1 MIGISQHKILT
12 DTEMKKTGGRSVIL
26 GRGYFDGRSDHNI
39 SLSSQQQIA
48 NTFVFERQR
57 NKTLT
62 VKFYHWMQW
71 HARDKIKVSN
81 EMIAFNFTQRNKTN
95 NEVWDNSRKK
105 FIIRIWWGERLEGRR
120 DLMKKLLFLFL
131 ILSRQ
136 EKSFFLSDTCK
147 PSTLST
153 FFLHLSSYRWDVAQ
167 SSSKG
172 GVERLK
178 QKGRETFSWQHLSR
192 PEGEKTPPNE
202 RPLICALTWA
212 IFLLLEWVNMTECI
226 LACITCPPLRMSSLK
241 EERHILPTST
251 IHSHSK
257 VQGLPSTSF
266 FSWSTSSISSF
277 SSMGIRNTNIGF
289 LRDHERQN
297 PNCTPSIFIIILSHL
312 NASDSQIHKL
322 FSLHPSFLVSRF
334 LEGMQRKT
342 LFQFFILENLI
353 PCFSFPS
360 WSNPSLEDSVF
371 VLA

>member
-1 MIGISQHKILT
+1 
-12 DTEMKKTGGRSVIL
+12 
-26 GRGYFDGRSDHNI
+26 
-39 SLSSQQQIA
+39 
-48 NTFVFERQR
+48 
-57 NKTLT
+57 
-62 VKFYHWMQW
+62 
-71 HARDKIKVSN
+71 
-81 EMIAFNFTQRNKTN
+81 
-95 NEVWDNSRKK
+95 
-105 FIIRIWWGERLEGRR
+105 
-120 DLMKKLLFLFL
+120 
-131 ILSRQ
+131 
-136 EKSFFLSDTCK
+136 
-147 PSTLST
+147 
-153 FFLHLSSYRWDVAQ
+153 
-167 SSSKG
+167 
-172 GVERLK
+172 
-178 QKGRETFSWQHLSR
+178 
-192 PEGEKTPPNE
+192 
-202 RPLICALTWA
+202 
-212 IFLLLEWVNMTECI
+212 MTECI